1 MNTMDTTLRR
11 ELIETALAMNASGLN
26 QGRIG
31 NLSVRV
37 DDGMLITPS
46 GMEYESLVEEDI
58 VCMGLDGAADGT
70 RRPSSEWRFHAA
82 IYRERPEARAVL
94 HAHPLY
100 CTALACTHR
109 GIPALHYMVAVAG
122 GRDIRCANYAIFGS
136 EELSTEV
143 LRALEGRTACL
154 MANHGMVCFSDSLA
168 SALELGL
175 EVELLAAIYCKA
187 LAIGGERLLSEAEM
201 DGVLEKFSG
210 YRVAR
215 D

>member
-1 MNTMDTTLRR
+1 MDKALRQ
-11 ELIETALAMNASGLN
+11 ELIDTARAMNASGLN

-46 GMEYESLVEEDI
+46 GMAYESLVEDDI
-58 VCMGLDGAADGT
+58 VRMGLDGTVDGE

-82 IYRERPEARAVL
+82 IYRARPEARAVL
-94 HAHPLY
+94 HAHPLH
-100 CTALACTHR
+100 CSALACTHR
-109 GIPALHYMVAVAG
+109 GISALHYMVAVAG
-122 GRDIRCANYAIFGS
+122 GRDIRCAEYATFGS
-136 EELSTEV
+136 EELSSAV

-154 MANHGMVCFSDSLA
+154 MAHHGMVCFSDGLA
-168 SALELGL
+168 AALELGL
-175 EVELLAAIYCKA
+175 EVEHLAAIYCMV
-187 LAIGGERLLSEAEM
+187 LAIGGERVLDDGEM
-201 DGVLEKFSG
+201 TRVLEKFST